1 MATQPA
7 VNTSENL
14 TTATTAFD
22 RFAGVCAIITGLGSL
37 LYGLSFLVLRNAT
50 FSALFLL
57 LGGLF
62 ALPVLTSIYQRLSA
76 THAAFARWAFLLS
89 VTGAFGAL
97 IHGGY
102 DLANALHPL
111 ASAAALASLPDAI
124 DPRGLLVFG
133 VAGLGLFLFAW
144 LVGQDRLFPRALS
157 YLGYI
162 AAVLLVILYLGRLI
176 ILDPANPFIV
186 LPALLS
192 GFVFNP
198 VWYLWLGILYLRR

>member
-1 MATQPA
+1 MATQPT
-7 VNTSENL
+7 VNTSESL
-14 TTATTAFD
+14 TIATTSLD
-22 RFAGVCAIITGLGSL
+22 HFAGVCAIITGIGSL

-62 ALPVLTSIYQRLSA
+62 ALPVLTSVYQRFTA
-76 THAAFARWAFLLS
+76 THTAFARWAFLLS

-102 DLANALHPL
+102 DLANALHPP
-111 ASAAALASLPDAI
+111 AIAAAQASLPDAI

-133 VAGLGLFLFAW
+133 VAGLGLFLLAW

-162 AAVLLVILYLGRLI
+162 AAVLLVGLYLGRLI
-176 ILDPANPFIV
+176 ILDPTNPFIV

-192 GFVFNP
+192 GFVLNP
-198 VWYLWLGILYLRR
+198 VWYLWLGVIFLRR